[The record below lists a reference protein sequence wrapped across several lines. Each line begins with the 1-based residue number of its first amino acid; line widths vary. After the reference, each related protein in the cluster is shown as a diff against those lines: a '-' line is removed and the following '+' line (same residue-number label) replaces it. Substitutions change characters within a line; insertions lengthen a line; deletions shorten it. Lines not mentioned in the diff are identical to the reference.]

1 MKAGTI
7 LVKTKNNEE
16 RNGIKMK
23 QFGVLIGSLS
33 MIMTAQA
40 VASDFDLVINN
51 GIDQLPIDR

>member
-1 MKAGTI
+1 M
-7 LVKTKNNEE
+7 KTKNNEE